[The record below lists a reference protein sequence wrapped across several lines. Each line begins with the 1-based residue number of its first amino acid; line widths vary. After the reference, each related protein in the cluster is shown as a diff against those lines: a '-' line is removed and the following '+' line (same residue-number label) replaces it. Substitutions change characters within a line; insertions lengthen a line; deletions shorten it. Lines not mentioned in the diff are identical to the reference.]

1 MAKSDFSCVE
11 TPFLSGSRHCTSV
24 LQTQFPK
31 LCTDLHLCLLYIL
44 ILGTYSNFA
53 RKNHF
58 LARRLLSAALLE
70 CWLQVCRVKITFTI
84 LPTNRFVCTTKK
96 LMKCVVNWILLRIR
110 VRSRNTQPHLN
121 KDIGCCPHACYAC
134 YCAHPCCCF
143 CFCVAFCCFWWI
155 CCGCCGAPLDIWGAQ
170 QLRTGCLSILMLK
183 NSREKWRKW
192 ISLTG
197 SHCWPSASANHRQTG

>member
-1 MAKSDFSCVE
+1 MAKSDFSCVK

-110 VRSRNTQPHLN
+110 VRSRNIQPHLKGGPELLEKKIN
-121 KDIGCCPHACYAC
+121 EILGSKPEDRFSTGNPFFEMVQKTCQVCFSYLLLGNNLCKSPRTLQTFLQKCQKIAGC
-134 YCAHPCCCF
+134 
-143 CFCVAFCCFWWI
+143 
-155 CCGCCGAPLDIWGAQ
+155 
-170 QLRTGCLSILMLK
+170 
-183 NSREKWRKW
+183 
-192 ISLTG
+192 
-197 SHCWPSASANHRQTG
+197 